1 MARRPNQ
8 VSMPNPEFGV
18 DFDASA
24 RAMHQSA
31 SKGSLMVHETAF
43 SMPAVVG
50 KSLAATMFER
60 NTMLKTLKRKIALV
74 AVAGLGFGVIS
85 TVPANAAA
93 GAVAANVTLT
103 GNTVRVS
110 QAAQPLVVIPAGALT
125 GLLAAAADTLAVQVT
140 AGPAGATIL
149 FETITGGNAAD
160 NHADITSTVG
170 GASQNITEA
179 AVDNWAVA
187 DGANV
192 GAVTLNGTASAVGT
206 YTIKVGS
213 ASTTV
218 TVVGA
223 PVGVKFSQANRT
235 QVGVTV
241 PADQNAANEV
251 KIQAIDSNS
260 NATYLVTGETIALGT
275 TSTLV
280 GDDQRVEQDAANTAI
295 TSIDHNTANA
305 SIAIGNFAT
314 GLTIGLANVDNN
326 QTYTVL
332 AQLQSGGNAIG
343 NPVTYTQR
351 YVASTAGLTGTLTLW
366 TVADNTVAKSKVSVA
381 PAGTDTFVVKAVD
394 SNSYPISGLVISTGN
409 TGTGGT
415 FGAASVTT
423 GVDGFSGTA
432 TYTAGATGGAYTIT
446 ASYTAGAA
454 GTVSVT
460 LPVTITSYGA
470 TEITAA
476 QATAVNTTGTG
487 WVAGTAPAY
496 TAGLSV
502 TGVKVTLSGLDANK
516 TALLAA
522 SATTGALTGVTI
534 DVGTTPVADSSGKIE
549 AIVTFTGVDA
559 GDVLTVTVNPDNAG
573 GAVSVAVVT
582 FAAATYTL
590 TLTSPAT
597 NPSIATTG
605 ASIAIAG
612 KVADQFGALIQ
623 GATVVVTG
631 AQTVSSGTTPTA
643 LSLTKVTGAD
653 GTFSGSFAAAGAL
666 TTAVSITAT
675 ASLGNLTITGVT
687 TPVVVNLNSGGGA
700 TAITFTD
707 NDAASDADTATT
719 ATTMPLTK
727 VAYLGTTQGI
737 SNEIY
742 TVATP
747 TAVVD
752 IDAIDVC
759 VQLTPTTTPG
769 AQVKA
774 TSTTGVLFY
783 TTCAGTE
790 TLAAGK
796 TELEV
801 ASGSNI
807 FAVATKVGL
816 NSVVMTSG
824 TVSKTA
830 QFFAVNYI
838 DDGAGAWNP
847 GDAARSVE
855 VTPTRSLS
863 AGEIGFIT
871 ITVKDNFGNPVQQTA
886 GSTVSV
892 KITGAAL
899 LDGPALSKSG
909 LKADAAGEIVVG
921 IIAGNVAGTATVTVT
936 GVGGDFTDAVGSTST
951 TAGTNGLK
959 AGVST
964 ATSTITVTAGTSK
977 TDTEISAVK
986 TDVSSVKAD
995 VKAVSDTV
1003 ATLSKAVTTIQSSV
1017 TELTSSFSAQIK
1029 RISSAIAK
1037 ISRAIAAL
1045 RKKIK

>member
-1 MARRPNQ
+1 
-8 VSMPNPEFGV
+8 
-18 DFDASA
+18 
-24 RAMHQSA
+24 
-31 SKGSLMVHETAF
+31 
-43 SMPAVVG
+43 
-50 KSLAATMFER
+50 
-60 NTMLKTLKRKIALV
+60 
-74 AVAGLGFGVIS
+74 
-85 TVPANAAA
+85 
-93 GAVAANVTLT
+93 
-103 GNTVRVS
+103 
-110 QAAQPLVVIPAGALT
+110 LT
-125 GLLAAAADTLAVQVT
+125 GLTAAAADTLAVQVT

-170 GASQNITEA
+170 GVSQNITEA

-206 YTIKVGS
+206 YTVKVGS

-223 PVGVKFSQANRT
+223 PVGVKFSQSSRT

-241 PADQNAANEV
+241 PADQADGNEV
-251 KIQAIDSNS
+251 LIQAIDSNS
-260 NATYLVTGETIALGT
+260 NATYLVAGETIALGT
-275 TSTLV
+275 TSTLAA
-280 GDDQRVEQDAANTAI
+280 DDQRVEQGGANTAI
-295 TSIDHNTANA
+295 TSIDHTTANA
-305 SIAIGNFAT
+305 KLDISNFAA

-326 QTYTVL
+326 HTYSIL

-351 YVASTAGLTGTLTLW
+351 YVSSTAGLTGTLTLHDA
-366 TVADNTVAKSKVSVA
+366 TDTTIAKTKIAVA
-381 PAGTDTFVVKAVD
+381 PTGTGTFKVKAVD
-394 SNSYPISGLVISTGN
+394 SNGYPISGLVISTGN

-423 GVDGFSGTA
+423 GVDGISGTA

-454 GTVSVT
+454 GTISVT

-476 QATAVNTTGTG
+476 KATAVNTTGTG
-487 WVAGTAPAY
+487 WVVGTAPAY

-502 TGVKVTLSGLDANK
+502 TGVKVTLTGLDANK
-516 TALLAA
+516 SARIAATA
-522 SATTGALTGVTI
+522 TVGALTGITI
-534 DVGTTPVADSSGKIE
+534 DVGADPVADATGKIE
-549 AIVTFTGVDA
+549 ATITFTGVDA
-559 GDVLTVTVNPDNAG
+559 ADALTVTINPDNAG
-573 GAVSVAVVT
+573 GAVNVAVVT
-582 FAAATYTL
+582 FAAASYTL

-605 ASIAIAG
+605 ATIAVAG

-631 AQTVSSGTTPTA
+631 AQTVSSGTTPAA
-643 LSLTKVTGAD
+643 LTLTRVTGAD
-653 GTFSGSFAAAGAL
+653 GTFSGSFAAASAL

-727 VAYLGTTQGI
+727 VAYLGTTEGI

-742 TVATP
+742 TVAAP

-752 IDAIDVC
+752 IDATDVC

-790 TLAAGK
+790 TVAAGK

-807 FAVATKVGL
+807 FAVATKIGL

-824 TVSKTA
+824 SVSKTA
-830 QFFAVNYI
+830 QFWAVNYL
-838 DDGAGAWNP
+838 DAAGPIWNP
-847 GDAARSVE
+847 GDAARKVE
-855 VTPTRSLS
+855 VTPSKSLS

-871 ITVKDNFGNPVQQTA
+871 IKVTDAFGNLVQQTA

-899 LDGPALSKSG
+899 LDGPALSKTG
-909 LKADAAGEIVVG
+909 LTADSAGEIVVG

-936 GVGGDFTDAVGSTST
+936 GVGGDFTDAAGSTTT
-951 TAGTNGLK
+951 TAGTNGLI

-964 ATSTITVTAGTSK
+964 ATSTITVTAAASTAV
-977 TDTEISAVK
+977 DAVK
-986 TDVSSVKAD
+986 TDVSAVKAD

-1017 TELTSSFSAQIK
+1017 TELTTSFTAQIK
-1029 RISSAIAK
+1029 SLSAAIAK
-1037 ISRAIAAL
+1037 ISKAIAAL
-1045 RKKIK
+1045 SKKIK

>member
-1 MARRPNQ
+1 MRARHNQ
-8 VSMPNPEFGV
+8 VSTPNPEFGV

-31 SKGSLMVHETAF
+31 LKGSLMVHETAF
-43 SMPAVVG
+43 STPAASR
-50 KSLAATMFER
+50 KSLGATLFER

-74 AVAGLGFGVIS
+74 AVAGLGFGLVS
-85 TVPANAAA
+85 TVPAFAAA
-93 GAVAANVTLT
+93 LTATGGT
-103 GNTVRVS
+103 GNTVRAAV
-110 QAAQPLVVIPAGALT
+110 AAQPLTTVTTGANVQ
-125 GLLAAAADTLAVQVT
+125 ADADTLSAQVLT
-140 AGPAGATIL
+140 GPAGATIT
-149 FETITGGNAAD
+149 FTNITGGNAAD
-160 NHADITSTVG
+160 NHADQVATVG
-170 GASQNITEA
+170 GAAVTITEA
-179 AVDNWAVA
+179 AATNWSAT
-187 DGANV
+187 NTSPTLTLV
-192 GAVTLNGTASAVGT
+192 GQVSAVGV
-206 YTIKVGS
+206 YTVRFG
-213 ASTTV
+213 TTTTHTV
-218 TVVGA
+218 TITAVGA
-223 PVGVKFSQANRT
+223 PVTAKFSQANRT

-241 PADQNAANEV
+241 PADQAAGNEV
-251 KIQAIDSNS
+251 TVTVLDSNG
-260 NATYLVTGETIALGT
+260 NNTYLVGTETVALGT
-275 TSTLV
+275 TSTLA
-280 GDDQRVEQDAANTAI
+280 GDNQRIEEGGADVAFTAI
-295 TSIDHNTANA
+295 DATTANQ
-305 SIAIGNFAT
+305 SIAQANVAT
-314 GLTIGLANVDNN
+314 GAVIGLANVDNN
-326 QTYTVL
+326 TTYTIL

-351 YVASTAGLTGTLTLW
+351 YVSSTAGLSGTLSLW
-366 TVADNTVAKSKVSVA
+366 TVADNTIAKTKVSVA
-381 PAGTDTFVVKAVD
+381 PAGQDTFVVKAVD
-394 SNSYPISGLVISTGN
+394 TNGYPISGLVVSTAD

-432 TYTAGATGGAYTIT
+432 TYTAGTTGGAYTIT

-454 GTVSVT
+454 GTISAT

-476 QATAVNTTGTG
+476 SATAVNTTGTG

-502 TGVKVTLSGLDANK
+502 TSVKVTLTGLDANK

-534 DVGTTPVADSSGKIE
+534 DVGTTPVADATGKIE
-549 AIVTFTGVDA
+549 ATVSFTAVDA
-559 GDVLTVTVNPDNAG
+559 GDVLTVTVNPDNANA
-573 GAVSVAVVT
+573 AVSVAVVT

-590 TLTSPAT
+590 TLTTPAV
-597 NPSIATTG
+597 NPSIAATG
-605 ASIAIAG
+605 SAIAVAG

-631 AQTVSSGTTPTA
+631 AQTVSSGTVPAA
-643 LSLTKVTGAD
+643 LTLTRVTGAD
-653 GTFSGSFAAAGAL
+653 GTFSGSFAAAAAL
-666 TTAVSITAT
+666 TTTVSITASAT
-675 ASLGNLTITGVT
+675 LGNLTITGVT
-687 TPVVVNLNSGGGA
+687 VPVVVNLNSGGSA
-700 TAITFTD
+700 TAITYTD

-727 VAYLGTTQGI
+727 VAYLGTTEGI

-742 TVATP
+742 TVAAP

-752 IDAIDVC
+752 IDATDVC

-774 TSTTGVLFY
+774 TSTTGVRFY

-790 TLAAGK
+790 TIAAGK

-807 FAVATKVGL
+807 FAVATKIGL
-816 NSVVMTSG
+816 NSVVLTSG
-824 TVSKTA
+824 SVSKTA
-830 QFFAVNYI
+830 QFWAVNYL
-838 DDGAGAWNP
+838 DNAGAWNP
-847 GDAARSVE
+847 GDAARKIE
-855 VTPTRSLS
+855 VTPSKSLS

-871 ITVKDNFGNPVQQTA
+871 IKVTDAFGNLVQQTA

-892 KITGAAL
+892 RITGAAL
-899 LDGPALSKSG
+899 LDGPALSKTG
-909 LKADAAGEIVVG
+909 LTADSAGEVVVG

-936 GVGGDFTDAVGSTST
+936 GVNGDFTDAVGSTNT
-951 TAGTNGLK
+951 TAGTNGLI

-964 ATSTITVTAGTSK
+964 ATSTITVTAGSSK
-977 TDTEISAVK
+977 TDTAV
-986 TDVSSVKAD
+986 DAVKAD

-1017 TELTSSFSAQIK
+1017 TELTTSFTAQIK
-1029 RISSAIAK
+1029 SLSSAIAK

-1045 RKKIK
+1045 SKRIK